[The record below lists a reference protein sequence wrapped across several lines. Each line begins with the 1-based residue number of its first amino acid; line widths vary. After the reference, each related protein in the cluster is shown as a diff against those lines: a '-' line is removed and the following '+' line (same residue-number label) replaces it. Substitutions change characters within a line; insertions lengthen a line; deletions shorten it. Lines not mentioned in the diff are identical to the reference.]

1 MKLAVS
7 TYSLWGWC
15 SENGKTLDDSIAWI
29 AGSGVDAVE
38 FAGLDDAAKRDPIRR
53 ATALKR
59 RCDELKLA
67 VPSYCVTAELLV
79 PRERQREV
87 VAELKAQVD
96 VAEALGVSSMRH
108 DVTRGFGDYSK
119 DLAIEHT
126 FEAAVA
132 HVVPPIREIADYAA
146 AKGIKTS
153 LENHGFFMQ
162 AAERVERLINAVD
175 HENFGLTLDMGNFLC
190 VNDDP
195 VRAVE
200 RLAKYAVMVHVKD
213 FHVRPKSTMPPQ
225 GWFATP
231 TEIALR
237 GAIVGHGAIDVP
249 SQLRLLRESGYDHY
263 LSLEFEGLE
272 EPAKAIHLGLEYLR
286 PLV

>member
-7 TYSLWGWC
+7 TYSLWQWC
-15 SENGKTLDDSIAWI
+15 SENRRTLEDAIAFI
-29 AGSGVDAVE
+29 ADTGAAGVE
-38 FAGLDDAAKRDPIRR
+38 FAGLDEAANADPVGR
-53 ATALKR
+53 ARALKR
-59 RCDELKLA
+59 RCDELKLD
-67 VPSYCVTAELLV
+67 VPSYCVGAEMLV
-79 PRERQREV
+79 PRDEQRDV
-87 VAELKAQVD
+87 VADLKRQVD
-96 VAEALGVSSMRH
+96 VAEALGVRSMRH
-108 DVTRGFGDYSK
+108 DVTRGFDGQSEGIG
-119 DLAIEHT
+119 IEQT

-132 HVVPPIREIADYAA
+132 HVVPTVREVADYAA
-146 AKGIKTS
+146 AKRIKTS

-213 FHVRPKSTMPPQ
+213 FHVRPKGTMPAS

-237 GAIVGHGAIDVP
+237 GAIVGHGAIDIP
-249 SQLRLLRESGYDHY
+249 AQLRLLKDAGYDHY

-272 EPAKAIHLGLEYLR
+272 EPAKAVVIGLEYLR
-286 PLV
+286 ARL